1 MEDFHQEKSMSF
13 TSHCSSV
20 RHFAHDLEDI
30 GGKLIE
36 LAADHAE
43 VLMLVAD
50 RCKTQN
56 NHQVGRLSQ
65 NQQRRYFKN
74 CYENI
79 VTLQETT
86 GIKSHSHASYSS
98 FTC

>member
-1 MEDFHQEKSMSF
+1 MCPSTPHP
-13 TSHCSSV
+13 SSV
-20 RHFAHDLEDI
+20 QHFVHNLENI
-30 GGKLIE
+30 EGKLIE
-36 LAADHAE
+36 LVADHAE

-65 NQQRRYFKN
+65 NQQRKYFKN

-79 VTLQETT
+79 VTLQETKQEE
-86 GIKSHSHASYSS
+86 KSHSHANYLS
-98 FTC
+98 FTY